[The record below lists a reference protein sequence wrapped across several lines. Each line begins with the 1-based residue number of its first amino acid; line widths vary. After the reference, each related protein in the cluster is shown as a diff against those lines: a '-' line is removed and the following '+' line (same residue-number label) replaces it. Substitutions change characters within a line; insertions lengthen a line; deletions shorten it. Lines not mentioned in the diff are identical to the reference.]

1 MPEDLRKKTDQ
12 VLDYLHSGLVKHIKY
27 NSPLSKSG
35 LVHYGYTFDEAERV
49 LAAALDHIDAMF
61 VRNEPAFHGALHVLN
76 GASFDYVQT
85 DQFLRKEF
93 KQDPKSELWTFNEL
107 NEVAN
112 NREAWY
118 RQGETYWLNN
128 ASPLY
133 VSFVSDPRKDS
144 PFIITVNIA
153 SGFAIKDS
161 TRSNDSIILYIDID
175 KYGVKHSEFAGW
187 REDTLTLGQ
196 SGNWNGESIAKWVES
211 HLLNF
216 FESDLFQG
224 AI

>member
-1 MPEDLRKKTDQ
+1 MQEDFRKKTDQ
-12 VLDYLHSGLVKHIKY
+12 VLDYLDSGLVKHIKY

-35 LVHYGYTFDEAERV
+35 LGHYGHTFDEAERV

-61 VRNEPAFHGALHVLN
+61 VRNEPALHGSLHVLN
-76 GASFDYVQT
+76 GASCDYVQT
-85 DQFLRKEF
+85 DRFLRKEF

-107 NEVAN
+107 NGMAID
-112 NREAWY
+112 REAWY
-118 RQGETYWLNN
+118 KQGETYWLNN

-144 PFIITVNIA
+144 PFIITVSIA

-161 TRSNDSIILYIDID
+161 TRSKDSIILYIDID
-175 KYGVKHSEFAGW
+175 KYGVRHSEFAGW
-187 REDTLTLGQ
+187 RENTYQLGQ
-196 SGNWNGESIAKWVES
+196 SGNWNGESIASWVKA
-211 HLLNF
+211 LLMSF